1 MSDGDISDESLS
13 DKGSDDEVAPVAP
26 PEVEGEEPSPSQ
38 AIPTSHSSEMESIQR
53 DVSLISVIIVLC
65 FY

>member
-13 DKGSDDEVAPVAP
+13 DKGLDDEVAPAAP
-26 PEVEGEEPSPSQ
+26 PEDEEHSSPTE
-38 AIPTSHSSEMESIQR
+38 AIPTSHSSELESIQR
-53 DVSLISVIIVLC
+53 DVSLIPMIILLY